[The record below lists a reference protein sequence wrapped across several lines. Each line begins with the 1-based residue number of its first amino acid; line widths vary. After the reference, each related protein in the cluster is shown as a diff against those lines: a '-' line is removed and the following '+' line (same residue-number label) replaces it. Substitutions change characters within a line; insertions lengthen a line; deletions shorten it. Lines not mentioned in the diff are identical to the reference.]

1 MMNNMEQIQRLKQ
14 HTLLLMQHSYVD
26 KFLQPPVFDEAKVFI
41 AFCILSE
48 LDLDEA
54 VEAEY
59 FSSILLIQSALDRHE
74 DILDEDIASHKKRRQ
89 LVVLS
94 GDYFSSLYYLLLSRC
109 ENLELISKLSNA
121 VQIINELK
129 SSLHQQTKIKKSS
142 VEYIKTAG
150 KIESLLYT
158 KAAESFGLQQFIP
171 FIEHYLLISRY
182 QSKEKRMSLNED
194 QFAFL
199 ISCEKELREKRV
211 VMPNVFQREDC
222 SMYTCIE
229 NDLMLGEG

>member
-1 MMNNMEQIQRLKQ
+1 MNNMEQIQRLKQ
-14 HTLLLMQHSYVD
+14 HTLILMQHSYVD

-41 AFCILSE
+41 AYCLLSE
-48 LDLDEA
+48 LKLDEA

-74 DILDEDIASHKKRRQ
+74 EILDEDIAPHKKRRQ

-109 ENLELISKLSNA
+109 ENLDLISKLSNA
-121 VQIINELK
+121 VQKINEHK
-129 SSLHQQTKIKKSS
+129 SSLHHQTKIKKSS
-142 VEYIKTAG
+142 VEYIKTEG
-150 KIESLLYT
+150 QIECLLFT

-171 FIEHYLLISRY
+171 FIERYLLVSRY
-182 QSKEKRMSLNED
+182 QSKEKRVSLNEE

-199 ISCEKELREKRV
+199 KSYETDLREKRV
-211 VMPNVFQREDC
+211 EMPCVFQKEDS
-222 SMYTCIE
+222 SMYKCTE

>member
-1 MMNNMEQIQRLKQ
+1 MNNREKIQRLKQ

-41 AFCILSE
+41 AYCLLSE
-48 LDLDEA
+48 LELDEA

-109 ENLELISKLSNA
+109 ENLDLISKLSNA
-121 VQIINELK
+121 VQKINEHK
-129 SSLHQQTKIKKSS
+129 SSMHHQIKIKKSS

-150 KIESLLYT
+150 QIESLLYI
-158 KAAESFGLQQFIP
+158 KAAESFGLQKYIP
-171 FIEHYLLISRY
+171 FIERYLLISLY
-182 QSKEKRMSLNED
+182 QSKEKRMSLNGD
-194 QFAFL
+194 QLVFL
-199 ISCEKELREKRV
+199 KSCEKDLREKRV
-211 VMPNVFQREDC
+211 EMPHVFQREDC
-222 SMYTCIE
+222 SIYKCIE
-229 NDLMLGEG
+229 NDLLLGEG